1 MRPTVALVSASL
13 VLLCVHT
20 RPAPAQALPSS
31 VPTSAP
37 HSAQWSPQQAAAYLD
52 RREVWWQQWP
62 RAQKDHGTL
71 CISCHTTVPY
81 ALVRPALQQQLH
93 ETSLSAPEAAMLA
106 SVETRVNQWPQMV
119 PFYSDADSGPGKTAQ
134 SHATEAVLNAI
145 LLSSNDLHQPLLRPI
160 TRAALHNAWALQL
173 PSGGWQWQD
182 FQLGPWEST
191 ESAYQTAALLLLQ
204 VQSAPHHYAAEP
216 AVRPHI
222 ALLFRYLQQN
232 YPAQPLMNQ
241 LYVLWAS
248 SKTPNLLTP
257 AQHAA
262 LLHQLR
268 TLQQSDGGWTLASL
282 DPTKRLDDTP
292 QPLASDGMATALAV
306 LALEESFTRS
316 SNFSLARGLD
326 WLQHHQLPAG
336 NWPASSLNKDR
347 DPASN
352 IGLFMSDAATGYA
365 VLALQQSSPHPTR

>member
-1 MRPTVALVSASL
+1 MHATLALLPASL
-13 VLLCVHT
+13 VLLCA
-20 RPAPAQALPSS
+20 APTPIAAQILPSNT
-31 VPTSAP
+31 PP
-37 HSAQWSPQQAAAYLD
+37 SAQWSPQQAADYLD
-52 RREVWWQQWP
+52 RREIWWQQWP

-71 CISCHTTVPY
+71 CVSCHTTVPY
-81 ALVRPALQQQLH
+81 ALVRPALRQQLL

-106 SVETRVNQWPQMV
+106 SVQTRVNRWPEMI
-119 PFYSDADSGPGKTAQ
+119 PFYSDAVSGPGKTAQ

-145 LLSSNDLHQPLLRPI
+145 LLSTNDLHQSSISPV
-160 TRAALHNAWALQL
+160 TRAAFTNAWALQL

-191 ESAYQTAALLLLQ
+191 ESAYQSAALLLLQ
-204 VQSAPHHYAAEP
+204 VQSAPHRYAAEP
-216 AVRPHI
+216 SVRPHV
-222 ALLFRYLQQN
+222 ALLLHYLQQH
-232 YPAQPLMNQ
+232 YPTQPLMNQ

-262 LLHQLR
+262 LLQQLQ
-268 TLQQSDGGWTLASL
+268 TLQQPDGGWILASL
-282 DPTKRLDDTP
+282 DPTKRLDDSP
-292 QPLASDGMATALAV
+292 QPTASDGMATALAV
-306 LALEESFTRS
+306 LALEESSTPS
-316 SNFSLARGLD
+316 GNSTLARGLN
-326 WLQHHQLPAG
+326 WLQHNQLPAG

-365 VLALQQSSPHPTR
+365 VLALQQSSTR